1 MSNNKSFSVGVQSLT
16 EINAPRECAVILRR
30 ICQLSLTRITHQVS
44 RAFDL
49 NYYRKKTMKIKTQKH
64 GFTLV
69 ELIVVLT
76 ILVILASL
84 LIPSLTGYI
93 RKAKEK
99 AIITEVTDVWKASQA
114 ALSECYAVYPES
126 FTNPDPIKP
135 PCRFATDIDG
145 KRISNLGRITN
156 AALNAVQIN
165 PNDQTEVNTSSRRI
179 TRQVL
184 SYLDS
189 ADKSNARYLFTV
201 PSGKST
207 WNTTFRDYFG
217 RNPSSNA
224 VLLQIFHTTDGKV
237 IAINFGKDGYMVT
250 IIPGKETTCVYNGKS
265 LKSIGG

>member
-1 MSNNKSFSVGVQSLT
+1 M
-16 EINAPRECAVILRR
+16 
-30 ICQLSLTRITHQVS
+30 
-44 RAFDL
+44 
-49 NYYRKKTMKIKTQKH
+49 
-64 GFTLV
+64 
-69 ELIVVLT
+69 
-76 ILVILASL
+76 
-84 LIPSLTGYI
+84 
-93 RKAKEK
+93 
-99 AIITEVTDVWKASQA
+99 
-114 ALSECYAVYPES
+114 
-126 FTNPDPIKP
+126 
-135 PCRFATDIDG
+135 
-145 KRISNLGRITN
+145 
-156 AALNAVQIN
+156 NAVQIN

-250 IIPGKETTCVYNGKS
+250 IIPVKETTCVYNGKS